1 MVLQS
6 SGQISFANIQTE
18 FGGANP
24 IEINE
29 YYTNNA
35 SGYTNNISGLPTT
48 GNSISLQ
55 QFYGKTKSSLSTRT
69 LGNIYDAL
77 QPYRA
82 EYKNANF
89 YEYTRDQG
97 IDYPGTYIDDGGGD
111 MFDAGNYT
119 QIVADDVASG
129 GTGYATGAN
138 SLSYNTTTE
147 SSIVVNGKTTK
158 YISLGNTTPL
168 IMLGK
173 SSTRATWGFQKKGN
187 NGADGRGINTIF
199 NVYAN
204 NTVNGFTVY
213 AFCRQVYNSVDAYNS
228 SLYDPSI
235 GDLYFAIGDS
245 SSTFYSQSMTVNYAS
260 DTNDGYS
267 SMRIDC
273 AGVLFGCILC
283 SKPNGA
289 YISAAECQTVL
300 TSLTNRLKP

>member
-1 MVLQS
+1 M
-6 SGQISFANIQTE
+6 
-18 FGGANP
+18 
-24 IEINE
+24 
-29 YYTNNA
+29 
-35 SGYTNNISGLPTT
+35 
-48 GNSISLQ
+48 
-55 QFYGKTKSSLSTRT
+55 STRT
-69 LGNIYDAL
+69 LQNIYYAL
-77 QPYRA
+77 QPYLA

-89 YEYTRDQG
+89 YEYRFDQG
-97 IDYPGTYIDDGGGD
+97 ADFPGTYIDDGGGD

-129 GTGYATGAN
+129 GTGSASGGN

-147 SSIVVNGKTTK
+147 SSIVVNGKTTR

-187 NGADGRGINTIF
+187 LGADSIYGRNTVF

-213 AFCRQVYNSVDAYNS
+213 AFCRQVYDAG
-228 SLYDPSI
+228 DPSI

-260 DTNDGYS
+260 DTNDGHS

-283 SKPNGA
+283 SKPNGE